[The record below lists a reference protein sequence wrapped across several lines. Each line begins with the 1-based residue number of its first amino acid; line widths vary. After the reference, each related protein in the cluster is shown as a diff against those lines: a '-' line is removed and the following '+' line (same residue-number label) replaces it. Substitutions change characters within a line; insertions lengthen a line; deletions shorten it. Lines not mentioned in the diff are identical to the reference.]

1 MNLKLVA
8 LLHLVRISR
17 MKKVQSLIH
26 GNNLTKAYQI
36 TTRIALASI
45 LAISLASCSV
55 APPKNSSNICE
66 IFKEHRN
73 WYDEAAKVRDKWG
86 VPIHIPMSIMYQE
99 SSFKHNARP
108 PMRWFLG
115 FIPYGRAS
123 SAYGYSQAKTV
134 TWDEYVNETNAF
146 WVSRDNFGDAM
157 DFMGWYISKTQRLNK
172 VSKWDGYNQ
181 YLNYHEGWG
190 GYRRGSYKSKAWLIN
205 TAKRV
210 DSRAQTYA
218 AQLQQCES
226 DLKRGWLWRLF
237 WG

>member
-1 MNLKLVA
+1 
-8 LLHLVRISR
+8 
-17 MKKVQSLIH
+17 MKKVQNIVHNTAKTIANIAHSQSQAKTRNLARKVASRISLI
-26 GNNLTKAYQI
+26 GIMAI
-36 TTRIALASI
+36 I
-45 LAISLASCSV
+45 LAGCST
-55 APPKNSSNICE
+55 APPKNSANICE
-66 IFKEHRN
+66 IFHEHRS

-123 SAYGYSQAKTV
+123 TAYGYSQAKTV
-134 TWDEYVNETNAF
+134 TWDEYVKEADRF

-157 DFMGWYISKTQRLNK
+157 DFMGWYIDKTHRLNK
-172 VSKWDGYNQ
+172 VSKWDGYHQ

-190 GYRRGSYKSKAWLIN
+190 GYRRGSYKSKTWLVN
-205 TAKRV
+205 TAKKV
-210 DSRAQTYA
+210 DNRAKTYA
-218 AQLQQCES
+218 AQLNQCED